1 MPGSQDL
8 RFTPIVRKTA
18 AECGG
23 AFGYNEERHEYV
35 LSPADFEYAS
45 QVANSPEQ
53 YHFVSALKL
62 SNDGYPMRESDLAQQ
77 KFLETIEMIETLVLE
92 AHMAARARID
102 CISLSDNVENPGVRM
117 LWCELEGYLNA
128 FRLSFPR

>member
-102 CISLSDNVENPGVRM
+102 CNPDARSLLN
-117 LWCELEGYLNA
+117 ELEGYLTKFME
-128 FRLSFPR
+128 FRAVFDASYPA